1 MFPPHLHGTDDEYSN
16 YASDDEIKIVCLKT
30 HNFLLMQLQKL
41 IMRRRFSSYKSF
53 INPNFW

>member
-53 INPNFW
+53 I